1 MNAATVERQV
11 AGVRRT
17 VQFDAVLIIATAM
30 LICLGIVFVA
40 SASAALAERATGN
53 PFHYAE
59 RQVVYALI
67 GLVAAAIAMSTPLS
81 WWRRLGPALL
91 LGALG
96 LLTLVLVPGFGHE
109 VNGSVRWLV
118 IGPVRVIQASEP
130 ARLLMLMFV
139 ADYLAR
145 RETEVRAT
153 FSGFTKPL
161 ALVGVAVLLLLA
173 EPDFGAAV
181 VLLATVLGMLFI
193 AGARL
198 RDFALLLVAAVGAM
212 AALAL
217 ASPYRVQ
224 RLTGFLDPWADPYDS
239 GFQLTQALIA
249 IGRGEWSGVGL
260 GAGVQK
266 LFYLPEAHTDFV
278 FAIIAEELGLVGV
291 LLVIGLFST
300 VFLRCFRIGRGA
312 AKTGQKY
319 GSYLAYGIGLWIGMQ
334 ALINLGV
341 NMGVLPTKGLT
352 LPLVSAGGS
361 SLLVCC
367 AALGLVLR
375 AGYEAE
381 REDGDVWQRKR
392 FLAGERAA

>member
-130 ARLLMLMFV
+130 ARLLMLMFI

-161 ALVGVAVLLLLA
+161 ALVGAAVL
-173 EPDFGAAV
+173 
-181 VLLATVLGMLFI
+181 LLATVLGMLFI

-260 GAGVQK
+260 
-266 LFYLPEAHTDFV
+266 
-278 FAIIAEELGLVGV
+278 
-291 LLVIGLFST
+291 
-300 VFLRCFRIGRGA
+300 
-312 AKTGQKY
+312 
-319 GSYLAYGIGLWIGMQ
+319 
-334 ALINLGV
+334 
-341 NMGVLPTKGLT
+341 
-352 LPLVSAGGS
+352 
-361 SLLVCC
+361 
-367 AALGLVLR
+367 
-375 AGYEAE
+375 
-381 REDGDVWQRKR
+381 
-392 FLAGERAA
+392 